1 MKIILIVVIIVCFTM
16 IGYGLSKYYIERKK
30 FFSEFELFV
39 SNLSSNINFGRDKIF
54 DILNKYDLQHKT
66 YTMNKLCENY
76 KRILKE
82 KQYVNITL
90 FEGITILKKEEIELF
105 QSFFATLGKFDI
117 YTQTKEINSYS
128 IKFNE
133 IYTNACDDC
142 KKYASLVLKLALV
155 VGLLVCLLII

>member
-1 MKIILIVVIIVCFTM
+1 M

-30 FFSEFELFV
+30 FFSEFELFI
-39 SNLSSNINFGRDKIF
+39 SNLSSNINFGREKIF
-54 DILNKYDLQHKT
+54 DIINKYDLQYKT

-76 KRILKE
+76 KHILEE
-82 KQYVNITL
+82 KKYVNMTL
-90 FEGITILKKEEIELF
+90 FEGITILKKEEVELL

-128 IKFNE
+128 IKFSE
-133 IYTNACDDC
+133 IYQNACEDC

-155 VGLLVCLLII
+155 VGLLICLLII